1 VSKLKFFVINL
12 ALVDWLNENYWW
24 PVILF
29 LVALVV
35 IVKLVVMQP
44 KVKKQV
50 TTVDKSEVVIA
61 FLGGIANINKA
72 SLDGNRIKFQV
83 KDIDIVKLEGF
94 KDLGASGIFISGNN
108 VKMVLP
114 FSAQMTVDKI
124 NSNIIGG
131 KL

>member
-1 VSKLKFFVINL
+1 MKFFVINL

-29 LVALVV
+29 LVALVI
-35 IVKLVVMQP
+35 IVKFVVMQP

>member
-1 VSKLKFFVINL
+1 MKFFVINL

-35 IVKLVVMQP
+35 ILKLVMMQP
-44 KVKKQV
+44 KASKKI
-50 TTVDKSEVVIA
+50 TTVDKSEEVIPY
-61 FLGGIANINKA
+61 LGGIDNIIKA
-72 SLDGNRIKFQV
+72 SLDGNRVKFQV
-83 KDIDIVKLEGF
+83 KDIDIVMLEGF
-94 KDLGASGIFISGNN
+94 KELGASGIFISGNN

-124 NSNIIGG
+124 NSNIFGG

>member
-1 VSKLKFFVINL
+1 MKFFVINL

-35 IVKLVVMQP
+35 IIKLVVMQP

-50 TTVDKSEVVIA
+50 TTVEKSEVVIE

-83 KDIDIVKLEGF
+83 KDIDIVRLEGF
-94 KDLGASGIFISGNN
+94 KELGASGIFVSGNN

-131 KL
+131 

>member
-1 VSKLKFFVINL
+1 MKFFVINL

-35 IVKLVVMQP
+35 IIKLVVMQP

-50 TTVDKSEVVIA
+50 TTVDKSEVVIE

-83 KDIDIVKLEGF
+83 KDIDIVRLEGF
-94 KDLGASGIFISGNN
+94 KELGASGIFVSGNN

-131 KL
+131 

>member
-1 VSKLKFFVINL
+1 LKFFVINL

-35 IVKLVVMQP
+35 IIKLVVMQP

-50 TTVDKSEVVIA
+50 TTVEKSEVVIE

-83 KDIDIVKLEGF
+83 KDIDIVRLEGF
-94 KDLGASGIFISGNN
+94 KELGASGIFVSGNN

-131 KL
+131 